1 MYCINEFVW
10 TWTKR
15 NPNLT
20 SFVRKSHNF
29 CDAKAYALYH
39 VYSQYQARYSTA
51 IHACTVQCECS
62 QQRRYTCIPQYTPL
76 HAGFTILVH
85 MSNCM
90 QCLIFF
96 TCVSFVL
103 YLKFIKYQ
111 IYYGLIFYLS
121 LNDSLNL
128 KSPPA
133 IAITCKTTQQII
145 KKERKKERNNKQQQQ
160 INLQNSII

>member
-1 MYCINEFVW
+1 MYCINEFVL

-20 SFVRKSHNF
+20 SFVCKMTIFGMQKLMHCTMCTASIR
-29 CDAKAYALYH
+29 LP
-39 VYSQYQARYSTA
+39 TA
-51 IHACTVQCECS
+51 IHACTLQCECS
-62 QQRRYTCIPQYTPL
+62 QQHPYTCIPL
-76 HAGFTILVH
+76 HVGFTILVH

-111 IYYGLIFYLS
+111 IYYGLISFLS
-121 LNDSLNL
+121 LNDSLSL

-145 KKERKKERNNKQQQQ
+145 KKEKRKKGRKKERKKETTNINNK
-160 INLQNSII
+160 

>member
-1 MYCINEFVW
+1 MNLYEPE
-10 TWTKR
+10 R
-15 NPNLT
+15 NAIQIHH
-20 SFVRKSHNF
+20 SFVKVTIFVMQKLMH
-29 CDAKAYALYH
+29 CTMCTG
-39 VYSQYQARYSTA
+39 YSTA

-62 QQRRYTCIPQYTPL
+62 QQRRYTCIPLYIPL
-76 HAGFTILVH
+76 HVGFTILVH

-145 KKERKKERNNKQQQQ
+145 EKKRKKERNKEQTATTNKSPKQHH
-160 INLQNSII
+160 IN

>member
-1 MYCINEFVW
+1 MWC
-10 TWTKR
+10 
-15 NPNLT
+15 
-20 SFVRKSHNF
+20 KS
-29 CDAKAYALYH
+29 L
-39 VYSQYQARYSTA
+39 
-51 IHACTVQCECS
+51 CTVPCVQPVSGSLQYCNTCMHWTVWVQ
-62 QQRRYTCIPQYTPL
+62 QQRRHTCTPL
-76 HAGFTILVH
+76 HTPTCRFTILVH

-133 IAITCKTTQQII
+133 IAITCKTTQQIR
-145 KKERKKERNNKQQQQ
+145 KKERKKEQTATTNKSSKQHH
-160 INLQNSII
+160 IN

>member
-1 MYCINEFVW
+1 MQKLMHC
-10 TWTKR
+10 TMCTDR
-15 NPNLT
+15 L
-20 SFVRKSHNF
+20 
-29 CDAKAYALYH
+29 AKC
-39 VYSQYQARYSTA
+39 TA
-51 IHACTVQCECS
+51 IHACTVHCECS
-62 QQRRYTCIPQYTPL
+62 VAIRVYYYTAL
-76 HAGFTILVH
+76 HVRFTFLVH

-90 QCLIFF
+90 QCLFFF

-128 KSPPA
+128 KCPSA

-145 KKERKKERNNKQQQQ
+145 KKERRKQQIATTNTSPKQHH
-160 INLQNSII
+160 IY

>member
-1 MYCINEFVW
+1 MSCIVLYCINDFVW

-20 SFVRKSHNF
+20 SFVLKVTIFVMQKLMHCTICTASIRIAH
-29 CDAKAYALYH
+29 CTAVYMHAALYSVSERRH
-39 VYSQYQARYSTA
+39 TT
-51 IHACTVQCECS
+51 CTVLLHS
-62 QQRRYTCIPQYTPL
+62 STCRFYISRSHVQL
-76 HAGFTILVH
+76 QA
-85 MSNCM
+85 MSH
-90 QCLIFF
+90 FF

-111 IYYGLIFYLS
+111 IYYDLIFYLS

-133 IAITCKTTQQII
+133 IAITCTTTQ
-145 KKERKKERNNKQQQQ
+145 
-160 INLQNSII
+160 

>member
-1 MYCINEFVW
+1 MTIFVMQKFMHC
-10 TWTKR
+10 TMCTASIR
-15 NPNLT
+15 L
-20 SFVRKSHNF
+20 
-29 CDAKAYALYH
+29 A
-39 VYSQYQARYSTA
+39 TA

-62 QQRRYTCIPQYTPL
+62 HQRRCTCIPVHTPV
-76 HAGFTILVH
+76 GFTILVH

-90 QCLIFF
+90 QCIIFF
-96 TCVSFVL
+96 ACVSFVL

-145 KKERKKERNNKQQQQ
+145 KKEKERKKERNNKHQQQ
-160 INLQNSII
+160 IDLQNSII

>member
-1 MYCINEFVW
+1 MQKLGHCTMCTASIKLATVLRYMHAHMHCVAI
-10 TWTKR
+10 
-15 NPNLT
+15 
-20 SFVRKSHNF
+20 
-29 CDAKAYALYH
+29 H
-39 VYSQYQARYSTA
+39 VYYYTA
-51 IHACTVQCECS
+51 
-62 QQRRYTCIPQYTPL
+62 L
-76 HAGFTILVH
+76 HVGFTILVH

-90 QCLIFF
+90 QCLIFL

>member
-1 MYCINEFVW
+1 MQKLMHCTMCTASIRLATVLRYM
-10 TWTKR
+10 
-15 NPNLT
+15 
-20 SFVRKSHNF
+20 H
-29 CDAKAYALYH
+29 ALYMH
-39 VYSQYQARYSTA
+39 ALYSESAVSSVVRVY
-51 IHACTVQCECS
+51 H
-62 QQRRYTCIPQYTPL
+62 YTPL
-76 HAGFTILVH
+76 HVGFTILVH

-111 IYYGLIFYLS
+111 IYYGSIFYLS

-133 IAITCKTTQQII
+133 IAITCKTIQQII
-145 KKERKKERNNKQQQQ
+145 KKERKNKQQQQ
-160 INLQNSII
+160 IKSPKQHHIN

>member
-1 MYCINEFVW
+1 MQKLMHCTMCTASIRLATVYCD
-10 TWTKR
+10 T
-15 NPNLT
+15 
-20 SFVRKSHNF
+20 
-29 CDAKAYALYH
+29 C
-39 VYSQYQARYSTA
+39 
-51 IHACTVQCECS
+51 IHMHCTVWV
-62 QQRRYTCIPQYTPL
+62 QRRYTCIPKYSTQFNTFGYTTTKL
-76 HAGFTILVH
+76 TCRFH

-133 IAITCKTTQQII
+133 IAITCKTTQQIYFCYLSL
-145 KKERKKERNNKQQQQ
+145 NDSL
-160 INLQNSII
+160 NLEVSSSQS

>member
-1 MYCINEFVW
+1 MQKLMHC
-10 TWTKR
+10 TM
-15 NPNLT
+15 
-20 SFVRKSHNF
+20 
-29 CDAKAYALYH
+29 C
-39 VYSQYQARYSTA
+39 TA
-51 IHACTVQCECS
+51 SIRLATVLGYMHIHMHCTVWV
-62 QQRRYTCIPQYTPL
+62 QRRYTCIAYYYYTAL
-76 HAGFTILVH
+76 HVGFTILVH

-121 LNDSLNL
+121 LNDSLNF

-133 IAITCKTTQQII
+133 ITITCKTTQQII
-145 KKERKKERNNKQQQQ
+145 KKERKKERKNSNNKQISKTASNKLKQ
-160 INLQNSII
+160 

>member
-1 MYCINEFVW
+1 MQKLMHCTMCTASIRLATVLRYM
-10 TWTKR
+10 
-15 NPNLT
+15 
-20 SFVRKSHNF
+20 H
-29 CDAKAYALYH
+29 ALYS
-39 VYSQYQARYSTA
+39 VSAASSVA
-51 IHACTVQCECS
+51 ISVCH
-62 QQRRYTCIPQYTPL
+62 YTPL
-76 HAGFTILVH
+76 HVGFKILLH
-85 MSNCM
+85 MFNCM
-90 QCLIFF
+90 QCFIFF

-121 LNDSLNL
+121 LYDSLNL

-145 KKERKKERNNKQQQQ
+145 KIERNNKQQQQ

>member
-1 MYCINEFVW
+1 MRGLFSGVPPTHALCSVSAASLYV
-10 TWTKR
+10 R
-15 NPNLT
+15 VYYYT
-20 SFVRKSHNF
+20 S
-29 CDAKAYALYH
+29 LH
-39 VYSQYQARYSTA
+39 V
-51 IHACTVQCECS
+51 
-62 QQRRYTCIPQYTPL
+62 
-76 HAGFTILVH
+76 GFTILVH

-103 YLKFIKYQ
+103 YLKFITYQ

-128 KSPPA
+128 NSPPA

-145 KKERKKERNNKQQQQ
+145 KKERKKETTNSNNK
-160 INLQNSII
+160 

>member
-1 MYCINEFVW
+1 MCTASIRLATVLRYM
-10 TWTKR
+10 
-15 NPNLT
+15 
-20 SFVRKSHNF
+20 H
-29 CDAKAYALYH
+29 ALYSVSAASSVAIR
-39 VYSQYQARYSTA
+39 VY
-51 IHACTVQCECS
+51 H
-62 QQRRYTCIPQYTPL
+62 YTPL
-76 HAGFTILVH
+76 HVGFTILVH

-111 IYYGLIFYLS
+111 IYYGVIFYLS

-145 KKERKKERNNKQQQQ
+145 KKERKKEQTATTNKSPKQHH
-160 INLQNSII
+160 IN

>member
-1 MYCINEFVW
+1 MQKLMHCTMCSCVQPVSGSLQYCDTCMHI
-10 TWTKR
+10 
-15 NPNLT
+15 
-20 SFVRKSHNF
+20 
-29 CDAKAYALYH
+29 
-39 VYSQYQARYSTA
+39 
-51 IHACTVQCECS
+51 CTVQCECS
-62 QQRRYTCIPQYTPL
+62 VAIRVYYYTAL
-76 HAGFTILVH
+76 HVGFTILVH

-128 KSPPA
+128 KSPPV

-145 KKERKKERNNKQQQQ
+145 KKERKKERKKGRKKERNNKQQQQ

>member
-1 MYCINEFVW
+1 M
-10 TWTKR
+10 
-15 NPNLT
+15 
-20 SFVRKSHNF
+20 H
-29 CDAKAYALYH
+29 
-39 VYSQYQARYSTA
+39 SQYQARYSTA

-62 QQRRYTCIPQYTPL
+62 QQRRAIRVYHYTPL
-76 HAGFTILVH
+76 HVGFTILVH

-96 TCVSFVL
+96 TSVSLVL

-111 IYYGLIFYLS
+111 IYYGLSFYLS

-128 KSPPA
+128 KSLPA

-145 KKERKKERNNKQQQQ
+145 KKERNNKQQQQ

>member
-15 NPNLT
+15 NRDLT

-39 VYSQYQARYSTA
+39 MYSQYQARYSTA
-51 IHACTVQCECS
+51 IHAYTCTLQCECS
-62 QQRRYTCIPQYTPL
+62 VAIRVYYYTAL
-76 HAGFTILVH
+76 HVGFTILVH

-103 YLKFIKYQ
+103 HLKFIKYQ

-145 KKERKKERNNKQQQQ
+145 KKERNNKQQQQ
-160 INLQNSII
+160 INLQTASYKLKQ

>member
-1 MYCINEFVW
+1 MQKLMHCTMCTASI
-10 TWTKR
+10 R
-15 NPNLT
+15 L
-20 SFVRKSHNF
+20 
-29 CDAKAYALYH
+29 A
-39 VYSQYQARYSTA
+39 TA

-62 QQRRYTCIPQYTPL
+62 QQHRYTCIPVCTPTCRFYNSRSHVQL
-76 HAGFTILVH
+76 HA
-85 MSNCM
+85 M
-90 QCLIFF
+90 LIVF

-145 KKERKKERNNKQQQQ
+145 KKERKKQQTSTTNKSQKQHH
-160 INLQNSII
+160 IN

>member
-1 MYCINEFVW
+1 MCTASIRLATV
-10 TWTKR
+10 
-15 NPNLT
+15 L
-20 SFVRKSHNF
+20 
-29 CDAKAYALYH
+29 
-39 VYSQYQARYSTA
+39 RYM
-51 IHACTVQCECS
+51 HACTVQCECS
-62 QQRRYTCIPQYTPL
+62 VAIRVYYYTAL
-76 HAGFTILVH
+76 HIGFTILVH

-133 IAITCKTTQQII
+133 IAITCKTTRQII
-145 KKERKKERNNKQQQQ
+145 KKERKKQQTATTNKSPKQ
-160 INLQNSII
+160 LQTKLKTIITRF